1 MITKITSENTAKYQA
16 LFEKVNEILG
26 LPKKDEQD
34 AIKIPAI
41 STLGE
46 YFQHLNE
53 ISQKDP
59 SLIILPLDEEKFSID
74 GNSRKIV
81 IPQAFTKNGVGVQ
94 GDHYAEYIY
103 FEIDRYF
110 ENIDFGSPSITAIVE
125 FVDANQQKHF
135 TKAWIKYADNT
146 DVEHP
151 KIIIGWPITQ
161 DVTSKAGIIK
171 FSVRLF
177 ELNTDGNS
185 YKRSFGTLIG
195 QLVVNPSLDFAIS
208 KAEIDN
214 IQGNLNDDV
223 ENEVLS
229 RMIDSPAADYN
240 VDQVVSPVFLFRYK
254 NKEETGPDG
263 SCNADAGDA
272 LMVQAIAP
280 GSVTY
285 SWYKEKDERTTN
297 IDTGIEMVYKQL
309 GEFKENIPIYENKS
323 IDGTPKYRL
332 ADVSKETFAEGGPYY
347 ERYSKYT
354 LPDSTNNDITGT
366 YYCVAQNNMYG
377 FSRSSNQKLNIP
389 KGWTEAD
396 CKIGNVTVPGPTAF
410 GDDSIMLSEKI
421 EIVDGG
427 SLTVGVTGA
436 TVKDRDTYTWNFT
449 GDDGNSR
456 DIATTG
462 NTCSLLD
469 IEGIY
474 TASVTRTRNGAVS
487 EPKALGSCH
496 AYKKPQPV
504 KFITIDGVSIDDSQK
519 NQNFLVPKTSTSC
532 TITVKANGKFEKYE
546 VEWRKEESQAQD
558 VIVTNLNTNISEP
571 DENGVFNIS
580 FNPSEVALGFYYPVV
595 KVSKSQKGLE
605 GIDKEICSFEKIGY
619 LNIAP
624 AGTSG

>member
-1 MITKITSENTAKYQA
+1 MITKITPENTTRYQA
-16 LFEKVNEILG
+16 LFEKVSEILK
-26 LPKKDEQD
+26 LE
-34 AIKIPAI
+34 PAI
-41 STLGE
+41 STLDE

-59 SLIILPLDEEKFSID
+59 SLIILPLDEEKFFID
-74 GNSRKIV
+74 GNSRKITV
-81 IPQAFTKNGVGVQ
+81 PQAFTKNGVGVQ

-110 ENIDFGSPSITAIVE
+110 ENIDFGSPSITAVVE

-135 TKAWIKYADNT
+135 TKAWIKYT
-146 DVEHP
+146 DEKSSKVT
-151 KIIIGWPITQ
+151 IGWPITQ
-161 DVTSKAGIIK
+161 DVTSKAGTIK

-177 ELNTDGNS
+177 ELDADGNS

-223 ENEVLS
+223 ENQVLD
-229 RMIDSPAADYN
+229 RMISSPAADYSK
-240 VDQVVSPVFLFRYK
+240 DKVVSPVFLFRYK
-254 NKEETGPDG
+254 NGVGPNDPC
-263 SCNADAGDA
+263 SADAGDV
-272 LMVQAIAP
+272 LRVQAIAP
-280 GSVTY
+280 GSVDY
-285 SWYKEKDERTTN
+285 SWLKDNNTIAAQKTFERLET
-297 IDTGIEMVYKQL
+297 
-309 GEFKENIPIYENKS
+309 FKENILIYENK
-323 IDGTPKYRL
+323 GTEEAPNYRL
-332 ADVSKETFAEGGPYY
+332 ADVTADDFADPKKGPYY
-347 ERYSKYT
+347 EKYSEYI
-354 LPDSTNNDITGT
+354 LPNEGDITGE
-366 YYCVAQNNMYG
+366 YHCVAKNTMYG
-377 FSRSSNQKLNIP
+377 YPRTSKEPLNIP
-389 KGWTEAD
+389 EGWTADD
-396 CKIGNVTVPGPTAF
+396 CKIGVVTVPGPTPF
-410 GDDSIMLSEKI
+410 GDDSTMLSGKI

-436 TVKDRDTYTWNFT
+436 TAKDRDTYTWNFT

-456 DIATTG
+456 DIAITG
-462 NTCSLLD
+462 NACSLLD

-487 EPKALGSCH
+487 EPKVLGSCH

-504 KFITIDGVSIDDSQK
+504 KFITIDGISIDDSQK
-519 NQNFLVPKTSTSC
+519 NQNFLVPKTATSC
-532 TITVKANGKFEKYE
+532 TITVKANGKFEKYD
-546 VEWRKEESQAQD
+546 VEWRKEESQTEDAT
-558 VIVTNLNTNISEP
+558 VKFFNTKISEP

-595 KVSKSQKGLE
+595 KVSKSQEGLE
-605 GIDKEICSFEKIGY
+605 DVDEEICSFEKIGY

>member
-1 MITKITSENTAKYQA
+1 MITKITPENTTKYQA
-16 LFEKVNEILG
+16 LFEKVNEILD
-26 LPKKDEQD
+26 LPKKDEQGTV
-34 AIKIPAI
+34 ITHAI
-41 STLGE
+41 STLDG

-59 SLIILPLDEEKFSID
+59 SLIILPLDEEKFFID
-74 GNSRKIV
+74 GNSRKIAV
-81 IPQAFTKNGVGVQ
+81 PQAFTKNGVGVQ

-110 ENIDFGSPSITAIVE
+110 ENIDFGSPSITAVVE
-125 FVDANQQKHF
+125 FIDANQQKHF
-135 TKAWIKYADNT
+135 TKAWIKYT
-146 DVEHP
+146 DEKSSKVT
-151 KIIIGWPITQ
+151 IGWPITQ
-161 DVTSKAGIIK
+161 DVTSKAGSIK

-177 ELNTDGNS
+177 ELEGNS

-214 IQGNLNDDV
+214 IQGKLDADV
-223 ENEVLS
+223 EGEVLR
-229 RMIDSPAADYN
+229 RMVDSPAADYSK
-240 VDQVVSPVFLFRYK
+240 DKVVSPVFLFRYT
-254 NKEETGPDG
+254 EDVVGPNDP
-263 SCNADAGDA
+263 CNADAGDV
-272 LMVQAIAP
+272 LKVQAIAP

-285 SWYKEKDERTTN
+285 SWFKDKTPITAEK
-297 IDTGIEMVYKQL
+297 VYKQL
-309 GEFKENIPIYENKS
+309 TAFKENVLIYENK
-323 IDGTPKYRL
+323 GTDEKPIYRL
-332 ADVSKETFAEGGPYY
+332 ADVSEETFANGGPYY
-347 ERYSKYT
+347 ESYSEYI
-354 LPDSTNNDITGT
+354 LPSSKDGETMSDITGT
-366 YYCVAQNNMYG
+366 YRCVAQNSMYG
-377 FSRSSNQKLNIP
+377 FSRSSDEKLNIP
-389 KGWTEAD
+389 EGWTADD
-396 CKIGNVTVPGPTAF
+396 CKIGSVVVPGPTAF
-410 GDDSIMLSEKI
+410 GDDSTMLSGKI

-436 TVKDRDTYTWNFT
+436 TAKDRDTYTWNFT

-456 DIATTG
+456 DIAITG

-487 EPKALGSCH
+487 EPKLLGSCH

-504 KFITIDGVSIDDSQK
+504 KFVRIDGISIDDSQK
-519 NQNFLVPKTSTSC
+519 NQNFLVPKTATSC
-532 TITVKANGKFEKYE
+532 TITVKANGKFEKYD

-558 VIVTNLNTNISEP
+558 ATVTDLNANISEP

-595 KVSKSQKGLE
+595 KVSKSQEGLE
-605 GIDKEICSFEKIGY
+605 SVASETCSFEEIGY

>member
-1 MITKITSENTAKYQA
+1 MITKITPENTTKYKA
-16 LFEKVNEILG
+16 LFEKVSEILK
-26 LPKKDEQD
+26 LE
-34 AIKIPAI
+34 PAI
-41 STLGE
+41 STLDE

-53 ISQKDP
+53 ISLKDP
-59 SLIILPLDEEKFSID
+59 SLIILPLDEEKFFID
-74 GNSRKIV
+74 GNSRKIT

-110 ENIDFGSPSITAIVE
+110 ENIDFGSPSITAVVE
-125 FVDANQQKHF
+125 FIDANQQKHF
-135 TKAWIKYADNT
+135 TKAWIKYT
-146 DVEHP
+146 DEKSSKVT
-151 KIIIGWPITQ
+151 IGWPITQ
-161 DVTSKAGIIK
+161 DVTSKAGSIK

-177 ELNTDGNS
+177 ELEGNS

-214 IQGNLNDDV
+214 IQGKLDADV
-223 ENEVLS
+223 EGEVLR
-229 RMIDSPAADYN
+229 RMIDSPAADYSK
-240 VDQVVSPVFLFRYK
+240 DKVVSPVFLFRYK
-254 NKEETGPDG
+254 EGTGATD
-263 SCNADAGDA
+263 SCFADAGDV
-272 LMVQAIAP
+272 LKVQAIAP

-285 SWYKEKDERTTN
+285 SWFKDKTPITAER
-297 IDTGIEMVYKQL
+297 VYKQL
-309 GEFKENIPIYENKS
+309 TAFKENVLIYENK
-323 IDGTPKYRL
+323 GTDEAPVYRL
-332 ADVSKETFAEGGPYY
+332 ADVSEETFANGGPYY
-347 ERYSKYT
+347 ESYSEYI
-354 LPDSTNNDITGT
+354 LPSSKDGETMSDITGT
-366 YYCVAQNNMYG
+366 YRCVAQNSMYG
-377 FSRSSNQKLNIP
+377 FSRSSDDAHNIP
-389 KGWTEAD
+389 EGWTDDD
-396 CKIGNVTVPGPTAF
+396 CKIGSVVVPGPTPF
-410 GDDSIMLSEKI
+410 GDDSTMLSGKI

-436 TVKDRDTYTWNFT
+436 TAKDRDTYTWNFT

-456 DIATTG
+456 DIAITG

-487 EPKALGSCH
+487 EPKVLGSCH

-504 KFITIDGVSIDDSQK
+504 KFIMIDGISIDDSQK
-519 NQNFLVPKTSTSC
+519 NQNFLVPKTATSC
-532 TITVKANGKFEKYE
+532 TITVKANGKFENYA

-558 VIVTNLNTNISEP
+558 ATVKFLNTNISEP

-595 KVSKSQKGLE
+595 KVSKSQEGLE
-605 GIDKEICSFEKIGY
+605 DVAEEICSFEEIGY

>member
-1 MITKITSENTAKYQA
+1 MITKVTPENTTKYKA
-16 LFEKVNEILG
+16 LFEKVSEILN
-26 LPKKDEQD
+26 LE
-34 AIKIPAI
+34 PAI
-41 STLGE
+41 STLDE

-53 ISQKDP
+53 ISLKDP
-59 SLIILPLDEEKFSID
+59 SLIILPLDEEKFFID
-74 GNSRKIV
+74 GNSRKITV
-81 IPQAFTKNGVGVQ
+81 PQAFTKNGVGVQ

-110 ENIDFGSPSITAIVE
+110 ENIDFGSPSITAVVE
-125 FVDANQQKHF
+125 FIDANQQKHF
-135 TKAWIKYADNT
+135 TKAWIKYT
-146 DVEHP
+146 DEKSSKVL
-151 KIIIGWPITQ
+151 IGWTITQ
-161 DVTSKAGIIK
+161 DVTSKAGPIK

-177 ELNTDGNS
+177 ELEGNS

-214 IQGNLNDDV
+214 IQGKLDADV
-223 ENEVLS
+223 EGEVLR
-229 RMIDSPAADYN
+229 RMINSPAADYSA
-240 VDQVVSPVFLFRYK
+240 DKVVSPVFLFRYK
-254 NKEETGPDG
+254 EGTGATD
-263 SCNADAGDA
+263 SCFADAGDV
-272 LMVQAIAP
+272 LRVQAIAP
-280 GSVTY
+280 GSVAY
-285 SWYKEKDERTTN
+285 SWFRDKDETITTL
-297 IDTGIEMVYKQL
+297 ESKLVYKKL
-309 GEFKENIPIYENKS
+309 DTFKENIIIYENK
-323 IDGTPKYRL
+323 GTDEKPIYRL
-332 ADVSKETFAEGGPYY
+332 ADVSEETFANGGPYY
-347 ERYSKYT
+347 ESYSEYT
-354 LPDSTNNDITGT
+354 LPTNKDGETMSDITGT
-366 YYCVAQNNMYG
+366 YRCVAQNNMYG
-377 FSRSSNQKLNIP
+377 FSRSSDQAHNIP
-389 KGWTEAD
+389 EGWTDDD
-396 CKIGNVTVPGPTAF
+396 CKIGNVVVPGPTAF
-410 GDDSIMLSEKI
+410 GDDSTTLSGKI

-487 EPKALGSCH
+487 EPKVLGSCH

-504 KFITIDGVSIDDSQK
+504 KFITIDGISIDDSQK
-519 NQNFLVPKTSTSC
+519 NQNFLVPKTATSC
-532 TITVKANGKFEKYE
+532 TITVKANGKFENYV
-546 VEWRKEESQAQD
+546 VEWRKEESQAED
-558 VIVTNLNTNISEP
+558 AIVTTLNTNISEP

-595 KVSKSQKGLE
+595 KVSKNNVE
-605 GIDKEICSFEKIGY
+605 GVDEEICSFEKIGY

>member
-1 MITKITSENTAKYQA
+1 MITKVTPENTPRYQA

-26 LPKKDEQD
+26 LPKEDDQGTV
-34 AIKIPAI
+34 ITHAI
-41 STLGE
+41 STLDG

-59 SLIILPLDEEKFSID
+59 SLIILPLDEEKFFID
-74 GNSRKIV
+74 GNSRKIAV
-81 IPQAFTKNGVGVQ
+81 PQAFTKNGVGVQ

-110 ENIDFGSPSITAIVE
+110 ENIDFGSPSITAVVE

-135 TKAWIKYADNT
+135 TKAWIKYT
-146 DVEHP
+146 DEKSSKV
-151 KIIIGWPITQ
+151 IIGWPITQ
-161 DVTSKAGIIK
+161 DVTSKAGSIK

-177 ELNTDGNS
+177 ELDADGNS

-223 ENEVLS
+223 ENQVLD
-229 RMIDSPAADYN
+229 RMISSPAADYSK
-240 VDQVVSPVFLFRYK
+240 DKVVSPVFLFRYK
-254 NKEETGPDG
+254 NGVGPTDPC
-263 SCNADAGDA
+263 SADAGDV
-272 LMVQAIAP
+272 LRVQAIAP

-285 SWYKEKDERTTN
+285 SWFKDNNTITAQKIFEKLEA
-297 IDTGIEMVYKQL
+297 
-309 GEFKENIPIYENKS
+309 FKENIPIYENK
-323 IDGTPKYRL
+323 GTEAAKNYRL
-332 ADVSKETFAEGGPYY
+332 ADVTADDFADPKKGPYY
-347 ERYSKYT
+347 ELYSEYV
-354 LPDSTNNDITGT
+354 LPNEGDITGE
-366 YYCVAQNNMYG
+366 YRCVAKNTMYG
-377 FSRSSNQKLNIP
+377 YSRSSDEKLNIP
-389 KGWTEAD
+389 EGWTADD
-396 CKIGNVTVPGPTAF
+396 CKIGVVTVPGPTAF
-410 GDDSIMLSEKI
+410 GDDSTMLSEKI

-436 TVKDRDTYTWNFT
+436 TAKDRDTYTWNFT

-456 DIATTG
+456 DIAITG

-487 EPKALGSCH
+487 EPKRLGSCH

-504 KFITIDGVSIDDSQK
+504 KFIRIDSTSIDDSQK
-519 NQNFLVPKTSTSC
+519 NQNFLVPKTATSC
-532 TITVKANGKFEKYE
+532 TITVKANGKFEKYD

-558 VIVTNLNTNISEP
+558 ATVTDLNANISKP
-571 DENGVFNIS
+571 DENGVFTIS
-580 FNPSEVALGFYYPVV
+580 FNPSEVALGFYYPIV
-595 KVSKSQKGLE
+595 KVSKSQAGLE
-605 GIDKEICSFEKIGY
+605 SVASEICSFEEIGY

>member
-1 MITKITSENTAKYQA
+1 MITKITPENTTRYQA
-16 LFEKVNEILG
+16 LFEKVSEILN
-26 LPKKDEQD
+26 LK
-34 AIKIPAI
+34 PAI
-41 STLGE
+41 STLDE

-59 SLIILPLDEEKFSID
+59 SLIILPLDEEKFFID
-74 GNSRKIV
+74 GNSRKITV
-81 IPQAFTKNGVGVQ
+81 PQAFTKNGVGVQ

-110 ENIDFGSPSITAIVE
+110 ENIDFGSPSITAVVE
-125 FVDANQQKHF
+125 FVDTKKQKHF
-135 TKAWIKYADNT
+135 TKAWIKYT
-146 DVEHP
+146 DGKSSKVL
-151 KIIIGWPITQ
+151 IGWPITQ
-161 DVTSKAGIIK
+161 DVTSKAGPIK

-177 ELNTDGNS
+177 ELEGNS

-214 IQGNLNDDV
+214 IQGKLDADV
-223 ENEVLS
+223 EGEVLR
-229 RMIDSPAADYN
+229 RMINSPAADYSK
-240 VDQVVSPVFLFRYK
+240 DKVVSPVFLFRYK
-254 NKEETGPDG
+254 EGVGPNDL
-263 SCNADAGDA
+263 CNADAGDV
-272 LMVQAIAP
+272 LKVQAIAP

-285 SWYKEKDERTTN
+285 SWFKDKTPITAER
-297 IDTGIEMVYKQL
+297 VYKQL
-309 GEFKENIPIYENKS
+309 TAFKENVLIYENK
-323 IDGTPKYRL
+323 GTDEAPVYRL
-332 ADVSKETFAEGGPYY
+332 ADVSEETFATGGPYY
-347 ERYSKYT
+347 ESYSEYI
-354 LPDSTNNDITGT
+354 LPSSKDGETMSDITGT
-366 YYCVAQNNMYG
+366 YRCVAQNNMYG
-377 FSRSSNQKLNIP
+377 FSRSSDDAHNIP
-389 KGWTEAD
+389 EGRTDED
-396 CKIGNVTVPGPTAF
+396 CIIGSVVVPGPTAF
-410 GDDSIMLSEKI
+410 GDDSTMLPEKV

-427 SLTVGVTGA
+427 SPLTVGVTGA
-436 TVKDRDTYTWNFT
+436 TAKDRDTYTWNFI

-456 DIATTG
+456 DIAITG

-487 EPKALGSCH
+487 EPKLLGSCH

-504 KFITIDGVSIDDSQK
+504 KFIRIDGISIDDSQK
-519 NQNFLVPKTSTSC
+519 NQNFLVPKTATSC

-546 VEWRKEESQAQD
+546 VEWRKEESQTEDAS
-558 VIVTNLNTNISEP
+558 VKFLNTNISEP

-595 KVSKSQKGLE
+595 KVSKSQEGLE
-605 GIDKEICSFEKIGY
+605 SVASETCSFEEIGY

>member
-1 MITKITSENTAKYQA
+1 MITKITPENTTKYKA
-16 LFEKVNEILG
+16 LFEKVSEILN
-26 LPKKDEQD
+26 LE
-34 AIKIPAI
+34 PAI
-41 STLGE
+41 STLDE

-53 ISQKDP
+53 ISLKDP
-59 SLIILPLDEEKFSID
+59 SLIILPLDEEKFFID
-74 GNSRKIV
+74 GNSRKITV
-81 IPQAFTKNGVGVQ
+81 PQAFTKNGVGVQ

-110 ENIDFGSPSITAIVE
+110 ENIDFGSPSITAVVE
-125 FVDANQQKHF
+125 FIDANQQKHF
-135 TKAWIKYADNT
+135 TKAWIKYT
-146 DVEHP
+146 DEKSSKVT
-151 KIIIGWPITQ
+151 IGWPITQ
-161 DVTSKAGIIK
+161 DVTSKAGSIK

-177 ELNTDGNS
+177 ELEGNS

-214 IQGNLNDDV
+214 IQGKLDADV
-223 ENEVLS
+223 EGEVLR
-229 RMIDSPAADYN
+229 RMINSPAADYSA
-240 VDQVVSPVFLFRYK
+240 DKVVSPVFLFRYK
-254 NKEETGPDG
+254 EGTGATD
-263 SCNADAGDA
+263 SCFADAGDV
-272 LMVQAIAP
+272 LNVQAIAP

-285 SWYKEKDERTTN
+285 SWFRDKDETITTL
-297 IDTGIEMVYKQL
+297 ESKLVYKKL
-309 GEFKENIPIYENKS
+309 DTFKENIIIYENK
-323 IDGTPKYRL
+323 GTDEKPIYRL
-332 ADVSKETFAEGGPYY
+332 ADVSEETFANGGPYY
-347 ERYSKYT
+347 ESYSEYT
-354 LPDSTNNDITGT
+354 LPSNKDGETMNDITGT
-366 YYCVAQNNMYG
+366 YRCVAQNNMYG
-377 FSRSSNQKLNIP
+377 FSRSSDQAHNIP
-389 KGWTEAD
+389 EGWTDDD
-396 CKIGNVTVPGPTAF
+396 CKIGSVVVPGPTAF
-410 GDDSIMLSEKI
+410 GDDSTMLSGKI
-421 EIVDGG
+421 EIVDSG

-504 KFITIDGVSIDDSQK
+504 KFITIDGISIDDSQK
-519 NQNFLVPKTSTSC
+519 NQNFLVPKTATSC
-532 TITVKANGKFEKYE
+532 TITVKANGKFENYA
-546 VEWRKEESQAQD
+546 VEWRKEESQAED
-558 VIVTNLNTNISEP
+558 AIVTTLNTNISEP

-595 KVSKSQKGLE
+595 KVSKNNVE
-605 GIDKEICSFEKIGY
+605 GVDKEICSFEKIGY

>member
-1 MITKITSENTAKYQA
+1 MITKITPENTTKYKA
-16 LFEKVNEILG
+16 LFEKVSEILK
-26 LPKKDEQD
+26 LE
-34 AIKIPAI
+34 PAI
-41 STLGE
+41 STLDE

-53 ISQKDP
+53 ISLKDP
-59 SLIILPLDEEKFSID
+59 SLIILPLDEEKFFVD
-74 GNSRKIV
+74 GNSRKITV
-81 IPQAFTKNGVGVQ
+81 PQAFTKNGVGVQ

-110 ENIDFGSPSITAIVE
+110 ENIDFGSPSITAVVE

-135 TKAWIKYADNT
+135 TKAWIKYT
-146 DVEHP
+146 DEKSSKVT
-151 KIIIGWPITQ
+151 IGWPITQ
-161 DVTSKAGIIK
+161 DVTSKAGSIK

-177 ELNTDGNS
+177 ELEGNS

-214 IQGNLNDDV
+214 IQGKLDADV
-223 ENEVLS
+223 EGEVLR
-229 RMIDSPAADYN
+229 RMINSPAADYSA
-240 VDQVVSPVFLFRYK
+240 DKVVSPVFLFRYK
-254 NKEETGPDG
+254 EGIGATD
-263 SCNADAGDA
+263 SYTADAGDV
-272 LMVQAIAP
+272 LNVQAIAP

-285 SWYKEKDERTTN
+285 SWYKDKDETT
-297 IDTGIEMVYKQL
+297 TTLEAKLVYKKL
-309 GEFKENIPIYENKS
+309 NDFKENILIYENK
-323 IDGTPKYRL
+323 GTDENPIYRL
-332 ADVSKETFAEGGPYY
+332 ADVSEETFANGGPYY
-347 ERYSKYT
+347 ESYSEYT
-354 LPDSTNNDITGT
+354 LPGNKDGETVSDITGT
-366 YYCVAQNNMYG
+366 YRCVAQNNMYG
-377 FSRSSNQKLNIP
+377 FSRSSDQAHNIP
-389 KGWTEAD
+389 EGWTDDD
-396 CKIGNVTVPGPTAF
+396 CKIGSVVVPGPTAF
-410 GDDSIMLSEKI
+410 GDDSTMLPGKI

-449 GDDGNSR
+449 GDNGNSR

-462 NTCSLLD
+462 NTCSLLG
-469 IEGIY
+469 IEGTY

-519 NQNFLVPKTSTSC
+519 NQNFLVPKTATSC
-532 TITVKANGKFEKYE
+532 TITVKANGKFENYA
-546 VEWRKEESQAQD
+546 VEWRKEESQAED
-558 VIVTNLNTNISEP
+558 ATVTILNTNISKP
-571 DENGVFNIS
+571 DENGVFAIS

-595 KVSKSQKGLE
+595 KVSKNNVE
-605 GIDKEICSFEKIGY
+605 GIDEEICSFEKIGY

>member
-1 MITKITSENTAKYQA
+1 MITKITHENTTKYAA
-16 LFEKVNEILG
+16 LFEKVSEILK
-26 LPKKDEQD
+26 LENP
-34 AIKIPAI
+34 I
-41 STLGE
+41 STLDE

-53 ISQKDP
+53 ISLKDP
-59 SLIILPLDEEKFSID
+59 SLIILPLDEEKFFID
-74 GNSRKIV
+74 GNSRKIA

-110 ENIDFGSPSITAIVE
+110 ENIDFGSPSITAVVE
-125 FVDANQQKHF
+125 FIDANQQKHF
-135 TKAWIKYADNT
+135 TKAWIKYT
-146 DVEHP
+146 DEKSSKVT
-151 KIIIGWPITQ
+151 IGWPITQ
-161 DVTSKAGIIK
+161 DVTSKAGPIK

-177 ELNTDGNS
+177 ELEGNS

-214 IQGNLNDDV
+214 IQGKLDADV
-223 ENEVLS
+223 EGEVLR
-229 RMIDSPAADYN
+229 RMINSPAADYSK
-240 VDQVVSPVFLFRYK
+240 DKVVSPVFLFRYK
-254 NKEETGPDG
+254 EGVGPAD
-263 SCNADAGDA
+263 SCSADAGDI
-272 LMVQAIAP
+272 LRVQAVAP
-280 GSVTY
+280 GSITY
-285 SWYKEKDERTTN
+285 SWYKDKDETT
-297 IDTGIEMVYKQL
+297 TTLQAKQVFKKL
-309 GEFKENIPIYENKS
+309 DAFKENIFIYENK
-323 IDGTPKYRL
+323 GTKEAPRYRL
-332 ADVSKETFAEGGPYY
+332 ADVAADTFDQGGPYY
-347 ERYSKYT
+347 ELYSEYV
-354 LPDSTNNDITGT
+354 LPNEGDITGE
-366 YYCVAQNNMYG
+366 YHCVAENAMYG
-377 FSRSSNQKLNIP
+377 YTRASNEPLNVP
-389 KGWTEAD
+389 EHQTEND
-396 CKIGNVTVPGPTAF
+396 CKIGSVIVPGPTAF
-410 GDDSIMLSEKI
+410 GDDSTMLSGKI

-436 TVKDRDTYTWNFT
+436 TAKDRDTYTWNFT

-456 DIATTG
+456 DIAITG

-504 KFITIDGVSIDDSQK
+504 KFITIDGISIDDSQK
-519 NQNFLVPKTSTSC
+519 NQNFLVPKTATSC

-558 VIVTNLNTNISEP
+558 ATVKFLNTKLSEP

-595 KVSKSQKGLE
+595 KVSKSQEGLE
-605 GIDKEICSFEKIGY
+605 SVASETCSFEEIGY

>member
-1 MITKITSENTAKYQA
+1 MITKITPENTTKYKA
-16 LFEKVNEILG
+16 LFEKVSEILN
-26 LPKKDEQD
+26 LE
-34 AIKIPAI
+34 PAI
-41 STLGE
+41 STLDE

-53 ISQKDP
+53 ISLKDP
-59 SLIILPLDEEKFSID
+59 SLIILPLDEEKFFID
-74 GNSRKIV
+74 GNSRKITV
-81 IPQAFTKNGVGVQ
+81 PQAFTKNGVGVQ

-110 ENIDFGSPSITAIVE
+110 ENIDFGSPSITAVVE

-135 TKAWIKYADNT
+135 TKAWIKYT
-146 DVEHP
+146 DEKSSKVT
-151 KIIIGWPITQ
+151 IGWPITQ
-161 DVTSKAGIIK
+161 DVTSKAGSIK

-177 ELNTDGNS
+177 ELEGNS

-214 IQGNLNDDV
+214 IQGKLDADV
-223 ENEVLS
+223 EGEVLR
-229 RMIDSPAADYN
+229 RMINSPAADYSA
-240 VDQVVSPVFLFRYK
+240 DKVVSPVFLFRYK
-254 NKEETGPDG
+254 EGIGATD
-263 SCNADAGDA
+263 SCTADAGDV
-272 LMVQAIAP
+272 LNVQAIAP

-285 SWYKEKDERTTN
+285 SWYKDKDETT
-297 IDTGIEMVYKQL
+297 TTLEAKLVYKKL
-309 GEFKENIPIYENKS
+309 DTFKENILIYENK
-323 IDGTPKYRL
+323 GTDENPIYRL
-332 ADVSKETFAEGGPYY
+332 ADVSEEAFANGGPYY
-347 ERYSKYT
+347 ESYSEYT
-354 LPDSTNNDITGT
+354 LPSSKDGETMSDITGT
-366 YYCVAQNNMYG
+366 YRCVAQNNMYG
-377 FSRSSNQKLNIP
+377 FSRSSDQAHNIP
-389 KGWTEAD
+389 EGWTDDD
-396 CKIGNVTVPGPTAF
+396 CKIGNVVVPGPTAF
-410 GDDSIMLSEKI
+410 GDDSTMLSGKI

-436 TVKDRDTYTWNFT
+436 TIKDRDTYTWNFT

-469 IEGIY
+469 IEGTY

-519 NQNFLVPKTSTSC
+519 NQNFLVPKTATSC
-532 TITVKANGKFEKYE
+532 TITVKANGKFENYA
-546 VEWRKEESQAQD
+546 VEWRKEESQAED
-558 VIVTNLNTNISEP
+558 ATVTILNTNISKP
-571 DENGVFNIS
+571 DENGVFTIS
-580 FNPSEVALGFYYPVV
+580 FNPSEVALGFYYPIV
-595 KVSKSQKGLE
+595 KVSKSQAGLE
-605 GIDKEICSFEKIGY
+605 SVASEKCSFEEIGY

>member
-1 MITKITSENTAKYQA
+1 MITKITPENTAKYQA

-26 LPKKDEQD
+26 LPKKDEQGTV
-34 AIKIPAI
+34 ITHAI
-41 STLGE
+41 STLDG

-59 SLIILPLDEEKFSID
+59 SLIILPLDEEKFFID
-74 GNSRKIV
+74 GNSRKIAV
-81 IPQAFTKNGVGVQ
+81 PQAFTKNGAGVQ

-110 ENIDFGSPSITAIVE
+110 ENIDFGSPSITAVVE

-135 TKAWIKYADNT
+135 TKAWIKYT
-146 DVEHP
+146 DEKSSKVT
-151 KIIIGWPITQ
+151 IGWPITQ
-161 DVTSKAGIIK
+161 DVTSKAGSIK

-177 ELNTDGNS
+177 ELEGNS

-214 IQGNLNDDV
+214 IQGKLDADV
-223 ENEVLS
+223 EGEVLR
-229 RMIDSPAADYN
+229 RMINSPAADYST
-240 VDQVVSPVFLFRYK
+240 DKVVSPVFLFRYK
-254 NKEETGPDG
+254 EGIGATD
-263 SCNADAGDA
+263 SCTADAGDV
-272 LMVQAIAP
+272 LNVQAIAP

-285 SWYKEKDERTTN
+285 SWFKDEITTTLN
-297 IDTGIEMVYKQL
+297 SKLVYKKL
-309 GEFKENIPIYENKS
+309 DTFKENIPIYENK
-323 IDGTPKYRL
+323 GTQEAEAYRL
-332 ADVSKETFAEGGPYY
+332 ADVSEETFANGGPYY
-347 ERYSKYT
+347 ERYSEYT
-354 LPDSTNNDITGT
+354 LPSNKDGETMSDITGT
-366 YYCVAQNNMYG
+366 YRCVAQNDMYG
-377 FSRSSNQKLNIP
+377 FRRSSDDTHNIP
-389 KGWTEAD
+389 EGWTDDD
-396 CKIGNVTVPGPTAF
+396 CKIGSVVVPGPTAF
-410 GDDSIMLSEKI
+410 GDDSTMLQEKI

-436 TVKDRDTYTWNFT
+436 TAKDRDTYTWNFK

-456 DIATTG
+456 DIAITG

-487 EPKALGSCH
+487 EPKLLGSCH

-504 KFITIDGVSIDDSQK
+504 KFVRIDGISIDDSQK
-519 NQNFLVPKTSTSC
+519 NQNFLVPKNATSC
-532 TITVKANGKFEKYE
+532 TITVKANGKFEKYD
-546 VEWRKEESQAQD
+546 VEWRKEESQVQD
-558 VIVTNLNTNISEP
+558 ATVTDLNANISEP

-595 KVSKSQKGLE
+595 KVSKSQEGLE
-605 GIDKEICSFEKIGY
+605 SVASETCSFEEIGY

-624 AGTSG
+624 PGTSG